1 MTTINSTAEKSDLAQ
16 QSDLESARRVLGIE
30 AGGLRTL
37 ADTLGE
43 DFILALDL
51 LDNLSGRVVVTG
63 MGKSGHVARKIAS
76 TLASTGAPALFVH
89 PGEASHGD
97 LGMIVNGDG
106 LIALSNSGET
116 AEMADLIAHCKRFDI
131 PVISFTSDPQSA
143 LAEASDAVLVL
154 PGRVEACPM
163 GLAPTTSTT
172 MMMALGDAIS
182 VALLERRGFSS
193 DDFHA
198 LHPGGKL
205 GRRLLKVSDLMHV
218 GEEIPLID
226 EHVTMAEA
234 LIVMTEKSFGCVG
247 IVHSDGR
254 LAGVVTDGD
263 LRRHMSADLIDRRAV
278 DIMTAGPKT
287 IRPEALASEAVHTMN
302 SRGIT
307 NLFVVRDEIPVGVLH
322 IHDCLRAGVA

>member
-1 MTTINSTAEKSDLAQ
+1 MTIDRSTAEKEESVLE
-16 QSDLESARRVLGIE
+16 SDLESARRILGIE
-30 AGGLRTL
+30 ADGIRAL
-37 ADTLGE
+37 ADNLGE
-43 DFILALDL
+43 DFVRALNL
-51 LDNLSGRVVVTG
+51 LDGLTERVVVTG

-76 TLASTGAPALFVH
+76 TLASTGAPSQFVH

-106 LIALSNSGET
+106 LVALSNSGET
-116 AEMADLIAHCKRFDI
+116 SEMADMIAHCKRFDI
-131 PVISFTSDPQSA
+131 PIVCVTSAPESA

-154 PGRVEACPM
+154 PDRIEACPM

-182 VALLERRGFSS
+182 VALLERKGFSP

-205 GRRLLKVSDLMHV
+205 GRRLLKVADLMHAGDDMPVV
-218 GEEIPLID
+218 GIAQ
-226 EHVTMAEA
+226 TMAEA
-234 LIVMTEKSFGCVG
+234 LIVMTAKSFGCVAVVDG
-247 IVHSDGR
+247 DGR
-254 LAGVVTDGD
+254 LAGVITDGD
-263 LRRHMSADLIDRRAV
+263 LRRHMSADLIDRPAT
-278 DIMTAGPKT
+278 DIMTADPKT

-307 NLFVVRDEIPVGVLH
+307 NLFVVRDEFPVGVLH